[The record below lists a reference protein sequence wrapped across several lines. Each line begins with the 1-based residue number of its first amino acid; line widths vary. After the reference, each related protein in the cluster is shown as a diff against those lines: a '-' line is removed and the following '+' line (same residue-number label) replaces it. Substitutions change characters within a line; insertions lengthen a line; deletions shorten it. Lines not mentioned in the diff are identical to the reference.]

1 MIRALLFFISYLVEH
16 MDHYHAVNG
25 AAGWSRPTRSPTE
38 RIKSGRNYLSFET
51 DEALL
56 PRVVDF
62 IGDDQLP
69 LSTDMP
75 HGELRD
81 NAVSQ
86 LASRDDLSDA
96 TKRKIRH
103 DNPIRFYGLAE

>member
-1 MIRALLFFISYLVEH
+1 MVMLFQTMYVIEH

-25 AAGWSRPTRSPTE
+25 AMGWWRPTRSPTE
-38 RIKSGRNYLSFET
+38 RIKSGRIYLSCET
-51 DEALL
+51 GEALL

-86 LASRDDLSDA
+86 LESRDDPSDA

-103 DNPIRFYGLAE
+103 DNPIRFHGLAE

>member
-1 MIRALLFFISYLVEH
+1 MIRALLFFILYLVEH
-16 MDHYHAVNG
+16 MDHYYAVNG
-25 AAGWSRPTRSPTE
+25 AMGWWRPTRSPTE
-38 RIKSGRNYLSFET
+38 RIKSGRIYLPFET

-86 LASRDDLSDA
+86 LESRDDLSDA

>member
-1 MIRALLFFISYLVEH
+1 
-16 MDHYHAVNG
+16 MD
-25 AAGWSRPTRSPTE
+25 TE
-38 RIKSGRNYLSFET
+38 RIKSGRIYLSFET

-56 PRVVDF
+56 PRVVDL
-62 IGDDQLP
+62 IGDDQLLP
-69 LSTDMP
+69 STDMP

-86 LASRDDLSDA
+86 LAWRDDLSDA

-103 DNPIRFYGLAE
+103 DNPI